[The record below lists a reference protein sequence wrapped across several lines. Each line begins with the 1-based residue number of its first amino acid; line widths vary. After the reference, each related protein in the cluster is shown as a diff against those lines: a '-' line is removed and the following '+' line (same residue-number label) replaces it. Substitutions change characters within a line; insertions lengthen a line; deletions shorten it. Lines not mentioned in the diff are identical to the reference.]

1 VFLESW
7 WGYLVVEKVK
17 SPTRKLLGRQ
27 ICTGVMKI
35 LLFCDVNLSKNL
47 SKFIPK
53 VVVILK

>member
-1 VFLESW
+1 MLQLA
-7 WGYLVVEKVK
+7 LVPPLSSLKGFAAPEVEA
-17 SPTRKLLGRQ
+17 
-27 ICTGVMKI
+27 GVMKI